1 MTVENHKFAVEQVS
15 MLALRNRLHERG
27 MDSLLCGGETAAF
40 SMCEILIHRWV

>member
-27 MDSLLCGGETAAF
+27 MDSLLCGEIAAF
-40 SMCEILIHRWV
+40 SMCEILIHHWV